1 MPWRDYVTL
10 LATAPAAAGSGN
22 TPAWISALVA
32 ASTLTLG
39 ILAVLLRMGWNVVTR
54 TRRLLDDLLGEP
66 ARQGVPER
74 PGVMARLQGLTEEI
88 AKVRA
93 QVIPDGGGASLRDA
107 VDRLSADLAEHRH
120 LTGPAITQ
128 LTGDVAEL
136 RRRVELFEHE
146 RSVRDELKA

>member
-32 ASTLTLG
+32 ASTLA
-39 ILAVLLRMGWNVVTR
+39 LAVLTVLLRMGWNVVTR

-74 PGVMARLQGLTEEI
+74 PGVMARLQGLTDEV

-93 QVIPDGGGASLRDA
+93 QVIPDDGASLRDA
-107 VDRLSADLAEHRH
+107 VDRLSADLTEHRH

-128 LTGDVAEL
+128 LTGDVSEL

-146 RSVRDELKA
+146 RSVRDDLKA